1 MGIPQGLPPFSS
13 ELAIIKF
20 GIILV
25 ISTYGTGLMMAFE
38 WDDKKNTL
46 NRQKH
51 GIDFS
56 TAIAVFDDP
65 NRLEEDSTQPEH
77 GEIRIRTIGM
87 AGSSVLVLT
96 VIYTD
101 REQNKRIISA
111 RCASKDE
118 RKRYMSFIN

>member
-1 MGIPQGLPPFSS
+1 
-13 ELAIIKF
+13 
-20 GIILV
+20 
-25 ISTYGTGLMMAFE
+25 MMAFE

-56 TAIAVFDDP
+56 MAIAVFDDP
-65 NRLEEDSTQPEH
+65 NRLEEDSMQPEH

-101 REQNKRIISA
+101 RYPPCPIFKGGWGDLNKTS
-111 RCASKDE
+111 SLFQV
-118 RKRYMSFIN
+118 S